1 MAAPVG
7 NKNAAKSRMFEQA
20 LIRTIKQRDLKQ
32 GEGETLRKICEALL
46 DKAMDGE
53 LRSATEIRDTLDGR
67 PAQAIVGADGGPVEI
82 VNKIERVIVDNAK
95 T

>member
-20 LIRTIKQRDLKQ
+20 LIRAIKQRDLKE

-46 DKAMDGE
+46 DKAAQGE
-53 LRSATEIRDTLDGR
+53 LRPATEIRDTLDGR
-67 PAQAIVGADGGPVEI
+67 PAQAIVGADGGPVEV
-82 VNKIERVIVDNAK
+82 VNKIERVIVDNSKA
-95 T
+95 